1 MIDVVCAI
9 FERDGKVLICRR
21 REGLKN
27 AGKWEFPGGKVN
39 VGEAF
44 ESALKREIKEELG
57 ADINIGRKIAHLKFV
72 ESGYSLLGYECKALS
87 SISCST
93 DHDRLEWVEK
103 LKLLKFDLLNGD
115 KIMIE
120 DLLTQGYLLNQ
131 HSGLDQN
138 GNKL

>member
-27 AGKWEFPGGKVN
+27 AGKWEFPGGKVIP
-39 VGEAF
+39 GE
-44 ESALKREIKEELG
+44 SMIKALRRELNEELG
-57 ADINIGRKIAHLKFV
+57 VNINIGRKIAHLRFV
-72 ESGYSLLGYECKALS
+72 ESRYTLLAYECQALS

-103 LKLLKFDLLNGD
+103 QKLLEFDLLNGD
-115 KIMIE
+115 KIMID
-120 DLLTQGYLLNQ
+120 DLITQGYLLNQ
-131 HSGLDQN
+131 HPELDQN
-138 GNKL
+138 GNKI